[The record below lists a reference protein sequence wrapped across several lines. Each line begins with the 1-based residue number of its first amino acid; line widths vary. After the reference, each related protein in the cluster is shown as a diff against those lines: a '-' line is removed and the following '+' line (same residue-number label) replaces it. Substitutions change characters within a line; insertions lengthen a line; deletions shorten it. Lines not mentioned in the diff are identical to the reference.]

1 MNFYRIEY
9 LAKYFSTASNITI
22 FFSLYTFRV
31 YKYIHEIY
39 IRIIYI
45 QIYIRRIVFL
55 GMLASAFGCTIVC
68 TKCGEHNWPGKQ
80 SKALR

>member
-55 GMLASAFGCTIVC
+55 GMRVWMYDRVYKVWRAQLAWE
-68 TKCGEHNWPGKQ
+68 TK
-80 SKALR
+80 